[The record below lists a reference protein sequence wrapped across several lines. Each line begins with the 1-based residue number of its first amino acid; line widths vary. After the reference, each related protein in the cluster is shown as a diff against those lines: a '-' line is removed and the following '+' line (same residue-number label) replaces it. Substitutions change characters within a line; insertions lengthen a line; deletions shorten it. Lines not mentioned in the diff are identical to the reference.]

1 MSQNRVQVAWT
12 SAHIVGGG
20 LSTFY
25 FDSAVGTAAQQVAA
39 VGTFLTATD
48 DRRISGT
55 TWATLPDVATLSVAG
70 ALEGTTS
77 TTPAT
82 GTGSLAGTAV
92 PQASQGLLRLI
103 TGAVV
108 GGRLLRGR
116 LFLPAVG
123 VNDNTNGVPSATYV
137 ADYNAAAAALIA
149 DANTNWIVWSQT
161 HGFST
166 AIVSATV
173 WSKFAVL
180 RSRRD

>member
-1 MSQNRVQVAWT
+1 MSLRRVQVAWV

-25 FDSAVGTAAQQVAA
+25 FNDSVGTAAQNVAS

-55 TWATLPDVATLSVAG
+55 TWATLPDVATISLSGV
-70 ALEGTTS
+70 LESVTS

-82 GTGSLAGTAV
+82 GTGTLAGTAV
-92 PQASQGLLRLI
+92 PQASQGLLRLL
-103 TGAVV
+103 TSTVA

-123 VNDNTNGVPSATYV
+123 VNDNTNGVPSATYT
-137 ADYNAAAAALIA
+137 ADYNAAAAALVA
-149 DANTNWIVWSQT
+149 DANSDWQVWSRT
-161 HGFST
+161 NNGAASIT
-166 AIVSATV
+166 SATC